1 MMNRTAT
8 TGIERYRAAVKA
20 IGGHSAIYGLPK
32 PVRDALQVAR
42 SQEAKARIL
51 ETYIRE
57 IPAMHCRLVK

>member
-8 TGIERYRAAVKA
+8 TGQDRYRAAVKA

-51 ETYIRE
+51 EAYIRE
-57 IPAMHCRLVK
+57 IPALYRKTA